1 MDNEALQLET
11 RLDETSTESIE
22 TGAEVYIAK
31 FNVPPA
37 LIEGRYPTN
46 PDFAEPHH
54 AEGSMDRPGIG
65 YPLQLAKDV
74 LPIRDD
80 VADKWVEH
88 FADKDKEVGWYYMES
103 ELEIFNNPK
112 YAPIVDGLNLYFL
125 PMDRVLFD
133 RILQI
138 MQYDHPFEVPE
149 QTQILL
155 RDLKSVISLFP
166 ELEKRLGLAPRSS
179 GLLKLP
185 EVARMLSISESKLRK
200 LTMEGAIESTKS
212 QGETGHYRYKPEWVR
227 KFAESRNDG

>member
-1 MDNEALQLET
+1 MDNHEEQSLKV
-11 RLDETSTESIE
+11 S
-22 TGAEVYIAK
+22 YNK
-31 FNVPPA
+31 PPD
-37 LIEGRYPTN
+37 LIESRHQTKL
-46 PDFAEPHH
+46 DFTEPRH
-54 AEGSMDRPGIG
+54 AEGTMDRPGIG
-65 YPLQLAKDV
+65 YPLQMAKEE
-74 LPIRDD
+74 LPIRED

-88 FADKDKEVGWYYMES
+88 FADDDKEVGWYYMES
-103 ELEIFNNPK
+103 ELSLFNNPK

-133 RILQI
+133 RILEI

-166 ELEKRLGLAPRSS
+166 ELERRLGFASRSAE
-179 GLLKLP
+179 LLKLP

-200 LTMEGAIESTKS
+200 LTMDGVIESVKS

-227 KFAESRNDG
+227 EYAESRNVS